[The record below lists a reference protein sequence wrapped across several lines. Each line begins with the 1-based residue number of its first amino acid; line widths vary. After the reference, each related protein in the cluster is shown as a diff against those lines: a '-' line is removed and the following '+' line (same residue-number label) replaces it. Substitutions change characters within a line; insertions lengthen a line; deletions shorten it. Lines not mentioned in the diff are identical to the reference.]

1 MTTFLFFNV
10 DVAGRIKCGYEIS
23 SCKYLKTGEI
33 DPNTLTVKS
42 NDVGCQADFVLY
54 TSKENQVCCQYVVQT
69 KTLDLASNTT
79 EALIDYKKIL
89 EEIRDK
95 PDVIKNEIISD
106 IIAKIKIDFT
116 QRFL

>member
-54 TSKENQVCCQYVVQT
+54 TSKDRKSTRLNSSH
-69 KTLDLASNTT
+69 DLASRMPSS
-79 EALIDYKKIL
+79 A
-89 EEIRDK
+89 
-95 PDVIKNEIISD
+95 
-106 IIAKIKIDFT
+106 
-116 QRFL
+116 